1 MQKTVTLPLEPLFQV
16 LKSAGFDT
24 SPAAQLRAWQV
35 LDSVGRTAALHDPA
49 ALKWLL
55 APVFARTAE
64 EQKRFYDL
72 FDHYVEQVT
81 TPQYEVVALT
91 WKEKVA
97 LFFQTHRTGLL
108 YVLLL
113 ALLPVLGYFIWK
125 NWPESREKTV
135 LPRPEFVI
143 YKKENGQWVKFD
155 SVLTLTPLQAAKRDF
170 LGGGEI
176 LKNLYEGD
184 TLLLRSTTH
193 FDPKQDS
200 TAYRL
205 DWRLSLTTT
214 DPEKGE
220 QAPKPL
226 ANRTKTIATSSGN
239 EWQTLLRFPKKTIE
253 SGSFS
258 LKISHKNDTTAA
270 QSTSYFFAAACV
282 HPPKIPALKASKRAM
297 PNKVISL
304 GLATPPKKGLL
315 YQWNITGAKG
325 PNGQT
330 KGEGSGITF
339 TVDSVASIQ
348 VHLTITDTTQAAQ
361 CSTDTSWGI
370 PVGDE
375 RVQLPY
381 KNLEYD
387 PVIPKKALNW
397 ASWLLLVLATLAA
410 GWYWLRWSR
419 RKAPKPASEAT
430 DPNPTVVETIHS
442 DRPPYYIPYRD
453 AAQHLRPAREQ
464 YRLADALRLRQ
475 QSEDQSLDLLATLRA
490 TLERGGYPT
499 LRYRTRT
506 RPTEY
511 LFMVDEQLPGHHQ
524 ARLFRHLAETLRGQD
539 VVMEMVWY
547 DRDLRRC
554 WGPDLPQGVPLEQL
568 RRYFPQHRLVLL
580 GDGHALLD
588 EYADT
593 PRLRPG
599 MPQWLNGWPQ
609 RLLLTPQPLADW
621 NWREAL
627 LYPWFGLY
635 PADLR
640 GLLDAAA
647 FVEGGLDSDDLPP
660 TFDAW
665 KTRQLALRAPETST
679 QYQQWRTLEQH
690 DAYLAPYGSALRRWW
705 MATAVHP
712 DPEWEVTLAIGRAL
726 GITPTHDRLLALSR
740 IPALHEG
747 RLHPALRRAMLLQLP
762 PDDEIAARRA
772 VLDEL
777 EAVQHLTEG
786 SHVGTDTRHHIAI
799 QAFLLQ
805 PQDPDRQTAL
815 AALLAAGALTR
826 TQVDE
831 LNLFAA
837 KAVPLLNNNQPNT
850 RGDIREWLAQH
861 APEPA
866 TPIQP
871 KRPFYT
877 PDFWKA
883 LACTALLVLLGIGAW
898 GLLRTPAAPL
908 DPAYNALKTNPFVR
922 ETWAVDSAV
931 LIHNI
936 GVGQGNTR
944 LFQKFD
950 LPRADSLLTRAI
962 ALRGGAYLLAELNR
976 SRNLYNIGVTLL
988 ENRRSTPNQL
998 TEATTYFDNAAARSV
1013 DTTTH
1018 RDAIHGAGVA
1028 HFYAYHR
1035 DSALLRYKTLFEVG
1049 YFDTLSLR
1057 PNLQTILAGAPTTP
1071 AAGTDRDGDGTP
1083 DATDGCPDDRN
1094 KTAPGPCPCG
1104 VPNTDTDG
1112 DGIADCKDKCPNQPA
1127 PNTPDGCT
1135 PPPPDPAAILAD
1147 IERSMIRVPGG
1158 KFRMGSDEKDEDAY
1172 SSEKPVR
1179 EVTLRDFYMGR
1190 TEVTN
1195 VQYAAFLNEK
1205 GNQSEGD
1212 VTWINLK
1219 GSIGGEKCRIQSTD
1233 DKTFTVEKGYE
1244 QHPVIYVSW
1253 YGVTAYCN
1261 WLSQKTRKNYRL
1273 PTEAEWEY
1281 AARGGSKWTDGY
1293 KYAGSNTIDEV
1304 AWYDKNSY
1312 DKGEQSPDYGTHV
1325 VATKKANQLGLYD
1338 MSGNVWEWC
1347 EDDWHDNYEGA
1358 PTDGSAWFEKGN
1370 RGEYRVFRGGGWFF
1384 NARLSRS
1391 ANRGGSTP
1399 TFRNYN
1405 IGFRLVLQ

>member
-24 SPAAQLRAWQV
+24 SPAAKLRAWQV
-35 LDSVGRTAALHDPA
+35 LDSVGRRAALHDPA

-91 WKEKVA
+91 WKEKMA

-113 ALLPVLGYFIWK
+113 TLLPVLGYFIWK
-125 NWPESREKTV
+125 NRPESREKTA
-135 LPRPEFVI
+135 LPRPAFDI
-143 YKKENGQWVKFD
+143 YKKENGQWIKID
-155 SVLTLTPLQAAKRDF
+155 YATIPAQTDMGEMLNRDE
-170 LGGGEI
+170 G

-193 FDPKQDS
+193 FGPKQDS
-200 TAYRL
+200 NAYRL
-205 DWRLSLTTT
+205 EWTLTQVATY
-214 DPEKGE
+214 PKKGE
-220 QAPKPL
+220 QPPVSPAK
-226 ANRTKTIATSSGN
+226 RIKTIARSSGN
-239 EWQTLLRFPKKTIE
+239 EWQTVLHYSQKTIK
-253 SGSFS
+253 SGNFS
-258 LKISHKNDTTAA
+258 LKITDKNDTTTTS
-270 QSTSYFFAAACV
+270 STPYTFAAACV

-297 PNKVISL
+297 PNKVLSL
-304 GLATPPKKGLL
+304 GLAAPPQKGLL
-315 YQWNITGAKG
+315 YQWDISGAKA
-325 PNGQT
+325 PNRQT
-330 KGEGSGITF
+330 NGEGLAIAF
-339 TVDSVASIQ
+339 TVDSVASIK
-348 VHLTITDTTQAAQ
+348 VYLRVTDTTQTAL
-361 CSTDTSWGI
+361 CSTDTSWSI

-375 RVQLPY
+375 RVHLPY

-397 ASWLLLVLATLAA
+397 ASWLLLALTTLAA

-419 RKAPKPASEAT
+419 RKAPKPATEAT
-430 DPNPTVVETIHS
+430 DPNPTAVETIHS

-499 LRYRTRT
+499 LRYRTRS

-665 KTRQLALRAPETST
+665 KTQQLALRATETST

-726 GITPTHDRLLALSR
+726 GIAPTHDRLLALSR
-740 IPALHEG
+740 IPALREG

-786 SHVGTDTRHHIAI
+786 SHVGMDTRHHIAV

-805 PQDPDRQTAL
+805 PQDPNRQTAL
-815 AALLAAGALTR
+815 AALLATGALTR

-877 PDFWKA
+877 SDFWKA

-908 DPAYNALKTNPFVR
+908 DPAYNALKSNPFVR

-936 GVGQGNTR
+936 GVAQGNTR
-944 LFQKFD
+944 PSQMPAL
-950 LPRADSLLTRAI
+950 LRADSLLNRAI
-962 ALRGGAYLLAELNR
+962 ALRGGAYPLAKRNQ
-976 SRNLYNIGVTLL
+976 SRIPYNMGVIVLD
-988 ENRRSTPNQL
+988 NRRATPNQL
-998 TEATTYFDNAAARSV
+998 IPAIFYFDAAIDRSM
-1013 DTTTH
+1013 DTTT
-1018 RDAIHGAGVA
+1018 RLDAIHGAGVA
-1028 HFYAYHR
+1028 HFYADHR
-1035 DSALLRYKTLFEVG
+1035 DSALLRYKTLLEVG
-1049 YFDTLSLR
+1049 YFDTLRLR
-1057 PNLQTILAGAPTTP
+1057 PNLQTLLAGATTTTTP
-1071 AAGTDRDGDGTP
+1071 GTDRDGDGTP

-1127 PNTPDGCT
+1127 PNTPDGCFREGT
-1135 PPPPDPAAILAD
+1135 FTAALLAEFERLIITD

-1158 KFRMGSDEKDEDAY
+1158 KFRMGSDEKDEDG
-1172 SSEKPVR
+1172 SDDEKPVR
-1179 EVTLRDFYMGR
+1179 EVTLRDFYIGR
-1190 TEVTN
+1190 TEVTIG
-1195 VQYAAFLNEK
+1195 QYLIFCDETKANYPEWLEAGNDYNIETGNDDDYKQK
-1205 GNQSEGD
+1205 GMSRENKS
-1212 VTWINLK
+1212 
-1219 GSIGGEKCRIQSTD
+1219 
-1233 DKTFTVEKGYE
+1233 
-1244 QHPVIYVSW
+1244 HPITGVSW
-1253 YGVTAYCN
+1253 NDIVAYCQ
-1261 WLSQKTRKNYRL
+1261 WLSKKTGKRYRL

-1281 AARGGSKWTDGY
+1281 AARGGPKWTDGY
-1293 KYAGSNTIDEV
+1293 KYAGSDTIDEV
-1304 AWYDKNSY
+1304 AWYSSNSNS
-1312 DKGEQSPDYGTHV
+1312 QTHV

-1347 EDDWHDNYEGA
+1347 EDDSHSNYEGA

-1370 RGEYRVFRGGGWFF
+1370 RGENLVY
-1384 NARLSRS
+1384 
-1391 ANRGGSTP
+1391 RGGSWIGYAHNCRSAYRADGT
-1399 TFRNYN
+1399 TATRFNR